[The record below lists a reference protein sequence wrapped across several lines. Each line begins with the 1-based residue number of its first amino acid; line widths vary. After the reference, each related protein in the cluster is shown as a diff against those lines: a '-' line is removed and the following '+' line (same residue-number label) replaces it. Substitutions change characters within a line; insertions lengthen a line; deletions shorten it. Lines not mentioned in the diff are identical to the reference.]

1 MLVVVQPP
9 IGAVEPCGS
18 LWVEERNLW
27 PAGMK
32 NTSWDHLSVGFPLDF
47 LLLVPL
53 ELLSMDGKTHSQS
66 GRTISL
72 SLPGQCLPQG

>member
-1 MLVVVQPP
+1 MAQSP
-9 IGAVEPCGS
+9 ISAVEPLGG

-32 NTSWDHLSVGFPLDF
+32 NTSWGHLSVEFPLDF

-53 ELLSMDGKTHSQS
+53 DLLSMVGRTPSQS

-72 SLPGQCLPQG
+72 PGQCLPQR